1 MNKVLFFAHLRDAVG
16 GAEFLSVDAGGKTV
30 AELKAELAAKYDLPK
45 MDTVMT
51 AVNEEFA
58 ANDEVIQD
66 GDEIAFI
73 PPVSGG

>member
-16 GAEFLSVDAGGKTV
+16 EESLSLDASGKTV
-30 AELKAELAAKYDLPK
+30 AELKAELAAKYDLPRLE
-45 MDTVMT
+45 TVMT
-51 AVNEEFA
+51 AINEEFA
-58 ANDEVIQD
+58 SNDEVISD

>member
-1 MNKVLFFAHLRDAVG
+1 MNKVMFFAHLRDAVG
-16 GAEFLSVDAGGKTV
+16 EEFLRLDATGKSV
-30 AELKAELAAKYDLPK
+30 AELKAELAAIYNLPK
-45 MDTVMT
+45 LDTVMT

-58 ANDEVIQD
+58 QDDEVIQD

>member
-1 MNKVLFFAHLRDAVG
+1 MNKILFFAHLKDAIG
-16 GAEFLSVDAGGKTV
+16 EESIRVDVSGKTV
-30 AELKAELAAKYDLPK
+30 VEVKDFLAKEYQLQKLETA
-45 MDTVMT
+45 MT

-58 ANDEVIQD
+58 SDADIIQP

>member
-1 MNKVLFFAHLRDAVG
+1 MNKILFFAHLKDAVG
-16 GAEFLSVDAGGKTV
+16 EEFIRMDVAGKTV
-30 AELKAELAAKYDLPK
+30 SEVKELLVEKYDLQK
-45 MDTVMT
+45 LDTAMA

-58 ANDEVIQD
+58 SLEDVIQP

>member
-16 GAEFLSVDAGGKTV
+16 QESLQLEAAGKTV
-30 AELKAELAAKYDLPK
+30 AQLKEEIAETYKLEK

-51 AVNEEFA
+51 AINEEFA
-58 ANDEVIQD
+58 MNDEIIQKD
-66 GDEIAFI
+66 DVVAFI

>member
-16 GAEFLSVDAGGKTV
+16 EEVLSLDAAGKTV
-30 AELKAELAAKYDLPK
+30 AVLKTELAAKYDLPR
-45 MDTVMT
+45 METVMT
-51 AVNEEFA
+51 AINEEFA
-58 ANDEVIQD
+58 SNDEVIRE

>member
-16 GAEFLSVDAGGKTV
+16 EEILMLDASGKTV
-30 AELKAELAAKYDLPK
+30 AELKKDLSNTYHLPK

-58 ANDEVIQD
+58 PDEVIIEA

>member
-1 MNKVLFFAHLRDAVG
+1 MNKILFFAHLRDAVG
-16 GAEFLSVDAGGKTV
+16 EEFLHLDASGKTV
-30 AELKAELAAKYDLPK
+30 AQLKAELSEKYDLPR

-51 AVNEEFA
+51 AINEEFA
-58 ANDEVIQD
+58 SNDEVIQD